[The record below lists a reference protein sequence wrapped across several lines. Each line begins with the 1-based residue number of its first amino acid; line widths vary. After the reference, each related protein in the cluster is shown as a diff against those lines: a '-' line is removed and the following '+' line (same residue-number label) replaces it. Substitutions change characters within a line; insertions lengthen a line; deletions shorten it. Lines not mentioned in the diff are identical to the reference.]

1 MFLDLIPYGWGH
13 DNDGMNNHEPGV
25 PLLDHAILKDDNVYA
40 GNPHQLLRV
49 HQIDSL
55 QIEEV
60 GTDEDEIVHVS
71 NMKAQIE
78 ATTSEDVEATRQQS
92 PIPKDIFDESL
103 RYSAVDRPKLSV
115 ITSAPLPPRRGSF
128 EDPNEKIANLFN
140 SMNRTA

>member
-1 MFLDLIPYGWGH
+1 MVPYGWGH
-13 DNDGMNNHEPGV
+13 YNDGMNNQEPGV
-25 PLLDHAILKDDNVYA
+25 PLLDQAILKDDNVYA
-40 GNPHQLLRV
+40 GN

-60 GTDEDEIVHVS
+60 GTDADEIVHVS
-71 NMKAQIE
+71 NMKAQVE
-78 ATTSEDVEATRQQS
+78 ATSEDVEARQS

-103 RYSAVDRPKLSV
+103 WNSAMDGPKLSV

-140 SMNRTA
+140 SMNSTRT